1 MITTLL
7 ATVSENSDAAAN
19 AAAGILLFVFI
30 VIATLMSLLP
40 GIIAQMRR
48 HHNRA
53 AIWIVTLLAGWTGVG
68 WIIAMVWAFTNPP
81 PRS

>member
-19 AAAGILLFVFI
+19 AAAGFLLLILI

-40 GIIAQMRR
+40 GIIAQMRG
-48 HHNRA
+48 HHNRG

-68 WIIAMVWAFTNPP
+68 WIIAMVWGFTNPP
-81 PRS
+81 PRN